1 MNSADLERCINAHR
15 QDAAHCGFLRGLAV
29 GIVAASIVALAVTW
43 MTK

>member
-1 MNSADLERCINAHR
+1 MNTAELERCINEHR
-15 QDAAHCGFLRGLAV
+15 KDAAYAGFLRGLAV